1 MLFLLI
7 QTYTFTCMHTNMGG
21 YVCMYACVC
30 VCMLSNIACKMISHT
45 LTHPF
50 TFSHTPSSLS
60 LSLSHTHSLR
70 VCMCDCVCMFVCP
83 AVSLPCDTLAQTTAC
98 DEIVPLLIEHG
109 ARVNEAC
116 EANAF
121 EWTPLQIA
129 VYSGK
134 NSLSLSLSLS
144 LYMHTCRHYTQTNKH
159 AHTQSCDLSMFP

>member
-1 MLFLLI
+1 MHAHKHGGL
-7 QTYTFTCMHTNMGG
+7 CMYVCMR
-21 YVCMYACVC
+21 VCMYAFEHR
-30 VCMLSNIACKMISHT
+30 MQNDITYSHPPIHFLS
-45 LTHPF
+45 HPLL
-50 TFSHTPSSLS
+50 SLS